1 MLQGRNVC
9 SNPDELLLRQFKD
22 SLARSTTSVT
32 SFQDFSEFRQRKAD
46 PKCSLNDVNPLN
58 RALGIYPITRRTP
71 HSLRQHAD
79 LFVMSNRVWTDSGR
93 FRECPGMESLYVVT
107 HLSSMDPR
115 MHSSVKHFYGQLAAT
130 GWLVDVNRWD
140 EKAGLLTGCGVRS
153 QVIDVLEAQI
163 KRRPAMKKVSTAV
176 TKQRRNFSQPKRT
189 IGLDLGDRNSWYC
202 VLDEGGQI
210 RLEQR
215 VRTNAKALREV
226 FGEMPRSRIALE
238 TGTHSPWISR
248 LLNDLGHEV
257 IVANARKVRLIGES
271 RKKDDRLDAQTLA
284 RLARIDSV
292 LLCPVKHRSA
302 QAQADLTV
310 IRARAALV
318 RARTGLVNSARSLA
332 KSYGERLR
340 GCNVRNMNPEKAESL
355 SPELQVAL
363 EPLLHAIESLSERIV
378 EYNDRIGALAEQ
390 RYPQVELLKQIKGV
404 GTLIALT
411 FLLTLEDPH
420 RFRKSR
426 DVGCYLG
433 LQPGR
438 RNSGQSEPQMH
449 ISKEGD
455 PYLRTLLVQ
464 GAQHILGPFGV
475 DCDLRRWGLKLAERG
490 GKSCKKRAIVATAR
504 KLAVLLHH
512 LWVSG
517 EVYEP
522 LHNSSRATVAAA
534 A

>member
-1 MLQGRNVC
+1 
-9 SNPDELLLRQFKD
+9 
-22 SLARSTTSVT
+22 
-32 SFQDFSEFRQRKAD
+32 
-46 PKCSLNDVNPLN
+46 
-58 RALGIYPITRRTP
+58 
-71 HSLRQHAD
+71 
-79 LFVMSNRVWTDSGR
+79 
-93 FRECPGMESLYVVT
+93 
-107 HLSSMDPR
+107 
-115 MHSSVKHFYGQLAAT
+115 
-130 GWLVDVNRWD
+130 
-140 EKAGLLTGCGVRS
+140 
-153 QVIDVLEAQI
+153 
-163 KRRPAMKKVSTAV
+163 MKKVSTIAAAT
-176 TKQRRNFSQPKRT
+176 TKNFRDEELT

-202 VLDEGGQI
+202 VLDEGGQVVQ
-210 RLEQR
+210 EQKLSTTAR
-215 VRTNAKALREV
+215 ALREV
-226 FGEMPRSRIALE
+226 FGRMPRSRVALE
-238 TGTHSPWISR
+238 TGTHSPWVSR
-248 LLNDLGHEV
+248 LLSELGHEV

-271 RKKDDRLDAQTLA
+271 RKKDDRLDARALA
-284 RLARIDSV
+284 RLARIDPE

-302 QAQADLTV
+302 QAQADLAM
-310 IRARAALV
+310 IRARAGLV
-318 RARTGLVNSARSLA
+318 RARTGLVNAARGVA

-340 GCNVRNMNPEKAESL
+340 SCNVRNMNPEKAEQL
-355 SPELQVAL
+355 SPELQRAL
-363 EPLLHAIESLSERIV
+363 EPLLSAIEEVSERIG
-378 EYNDRIGALAEQ
+378 EYNDRIEALAQ
-390 RYPQVELLKQIKGV
+390 DSYPQVGLLKQIKGV

-490 GKSCKKRAIVATAR
+490 GRNGKKRAIVATAR

-522 LHNSSRATVAAA
+522 LHNSQRMTVTVAA
-534 A
+534 